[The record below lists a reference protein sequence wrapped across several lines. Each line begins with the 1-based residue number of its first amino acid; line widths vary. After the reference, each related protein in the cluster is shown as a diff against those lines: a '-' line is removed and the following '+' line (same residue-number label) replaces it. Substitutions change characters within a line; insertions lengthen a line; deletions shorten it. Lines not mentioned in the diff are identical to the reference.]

1 MNHKKPQEKI
11 EPPNKTL
18 NQTKTRQQNIEQ
30 KPKTEQVSNTISNNF
45 NNSNRSSSITFTGN
59 ESEYGLIM
67 TETKKCKPCEAT
79 DIGKAKNLNI
89 TLSKPEKKEVDF

>member
-1 MNHKKPQEKI
+1 MKLNLTNNHRFKNQKQLNHKKPQEKI

-59 ESEYGLIM
+59 
-67 TETKKCKPCEAT
+67 
-79 DIGKAKNLNI
+79 
-89 TLSKPEKKEVDF
+89 